1 MVNRIY
7 DNNPME
13 DERQYYT
20 VSNNNIPQMIDGYDQ
35 GGSSMNDEN
44 GNNWN
49 YERERGNDTR

>member
-1 MVNRIY
+1 
-7 DNNPME
+7 
-13 DERQYYT
+13 
-20 VSNNNIPQMIDGYDQ
+20 MIDGYDQ

>member
-20 VSNNNIPQMIDGYDQ
+20 VSNNNMPQMIDGYDQ